1 MGIISKKVK
10 IKDEESLKPSPQLA
24 IGKKKS
30 FVWIYIV
37 LTLFA
42 IIVVLPLVWLLFS
55 SLKTQA
61 DLTMNTWGPPKQWVF
76 SNYVKAWKGSKIDR
90 YMLNSIYV
98 TGMTIIMTVVTVTPI
113 AFVLSRFNFK
123 GKKMLYFIAIAGMM
137 IPIHSAIIPLYM
149 MVGSWDQYNNLT
161 VLSLIYAAFRIPIS
175 IFILEGFMTSL
186 PKELEECAFID
197 GCSVFRMFFK
207 IIVPL
212 TKDGIVTISI
222 LAVLAS
228 WNELLV
234 SMLLLSKPALKTLPI
249 GLMGFI
255 TEYNSEYTQLAA
267 GIMIAIIPSIIF
279 YILAQERIEK
289 GMIAGAI
296 KG

>member
-1 MGIISKKVK
+1 
-10 IKDEESLKPSPQLA
+10 
-24 IGKKKS
+24 
-30 FVWIYIV
+30 
-37 LTLFA
+37 
-42 IIVVLPLVWLLFS
+42 
-55 SLKTQA
+55 
-61 DLTMNTWGPPKQWVF
+61 
-76 SNYVKAWKGSKIDR
+76 
-90 YMLNSIYV
+90 
-98 TGMTIIMTVVTVTPI
+98 
-113 AFVLSRFNFK
+113 
-123 GKKMLYFIAIAGMM
+123 
-137 IPIHSAIIPLYM
+137 
-149 MVGSWDQYNNLT
+149 MVGKWNQYNNLG

-186 PKELEECAFID
+186 PRELEECAFID
-197 GCSVFRMFFK
+197 GCSVFRLFFK

-267 GIMIAIIPSIIF
+267 GIMMAIIPSIVF
-279 YILAQERIEK
+279 YILAQEKIEK